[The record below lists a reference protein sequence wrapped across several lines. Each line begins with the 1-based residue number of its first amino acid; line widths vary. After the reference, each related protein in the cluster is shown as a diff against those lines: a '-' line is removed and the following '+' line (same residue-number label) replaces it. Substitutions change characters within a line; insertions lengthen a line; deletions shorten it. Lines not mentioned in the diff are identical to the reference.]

1 MVASSSPPWRDPP
14 LQEAIFELFFP
25 PVSDYSLFVGNIFN
39 SLRDKFPTSLAL
51 PANDFPLIPSLPGFV
66 RHRFSDVSGA
76 VLFQLGQDL
85 LTVNCLSCTSFESY
99 SQQIHGVLSAA
110 IEHGSPFGLS
120 QVTRLGL
127 RYINRFENTDDP
139 VAILEIALP
148 FPSSEADK
156 LNNLKVHDTRQLG
169 CNDDGRYFVRSFD
182 FAADERLLLL
192 DLHVYQVF
200 NHQHDLEIY
209 ELMKWSRE
217 AHDTISNN
225 FESLVLNDVKERR
238 K

>member
-1 MVASSSPPWRDPP
+1 MVATSSPRWRDPP
-14 LQEAIFELFFP
+14 LQEAVFELFFP
-25 PVSDYSLFVGNIFN
+25 AVSDYSLFVGNIFN
-39 SLRDKFPTSLAL
+39 SLKEEYPTSLAL

-66 RHRFSDVSGA
+66 RHRFSDTSGA

-85 LTVNCLSCTSFESY
+85 LTVNCLSYTSFNDY
-99 SQQIHGVLSAA
+99 SQHIHDVLSAVL
-110 IEHGSPFGLS
+110 EHGAPFGLS
-120 QVTRLGL
+120 QLTRLGI

-139 VAILEIALP
+139 VAILQIGLP

-169 CNDDGRYFVRSFD
+169 SNDGGRYLVRSFD

-192 DLHVYQVF
+192 DLQVYQVF
-200 NHQHDLEIY
+200 NTQHDLAID
-209 ELMKWSRE
+209 ELMKWAKD